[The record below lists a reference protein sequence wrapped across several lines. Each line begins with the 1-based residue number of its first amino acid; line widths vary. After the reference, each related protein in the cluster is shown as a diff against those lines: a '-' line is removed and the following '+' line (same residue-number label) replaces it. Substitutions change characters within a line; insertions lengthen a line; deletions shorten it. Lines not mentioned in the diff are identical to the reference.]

1 MNFIEAFK
9 EGQQG
14 NNKGLPTGLIPLDR
28 AIDGV
33 QKKAIYGVAAGP
45 KVGKSTL
52 VDFAF
57 VIHPILYCL
66 EHKLPIHIIYFSYE
80 IDRVKKEFDFAS
92 FFFYHDYQIDTIE
105 HNGIEYPMSAR
116 YLLGKLQDAQGEI
129 IPVSKDHQQK
139 LSTIYKTRII
149 PLFGEY
155 DIKGHKVTEGVIQF
169 LEDRDNPTGMR
180 NTILAYAKLNGEF
193 QFQEY
198 ETTDDGKKVK
208 KQRLIGYVPKDKDK
222 RTIIITDHIRKLK
235 RERGYSMKENMDKWI
250 EYTVELRN
258 FCHFTFVHIVHLNRS
273 ISNIERLKFN
283 GEYIYPTGEDVK
295 DSGNL
300 SEECD
305 YLLTLFNPTDEKYGL
320 TTHFGYILE
329 EYPNYR
335 SIHLVESRDT
345 ECPQHLAVQMKGNV
359 KQFKTI

>member
-1 MNFIEAFK
+1 MNFKNTFAQ
-9 EGQQG
+9 GQQG
-14 NNKGLPTGLIPLDR
+14 NNKGLPTGLKALDR

-33 QKKAIYGVAAGP
+33 QKKSIYGVAAGP

-66 EHKLPIHIIYFSYE
+66 EQGIPISIIYFSYE
-80 IDRVKKEFDFAS
+80 IDRVKKEFDFAA
-92 FFFYHDYQIDTIE
+92 FFFYHDYQIDKVKYE
-105 HNGIEYPMSAR
+105 GVYYPMSAR
-116 YLLGKLQDAQGEI
+116 YLLGKLQDDNGNT
-129 IPVSKDHQQK
+129 IPVLDEHKE
-139 LSTIYKTRII
+139 LLNTIYEQRIV

-155 DIKGHKVTEGVIQF
+155 DEKGNKLKEGVIIF
-169 LEDRDNPTGMR
+169 MEDRDNPTGMR
-180 NTILAYAKLNGEF
+180 NTILDYAKKNGQF
-193 QFQEY
+193 TFQEY
-198 ETTDDGKKVK
+198 EIVEEGKKVK
-208 KQRLIGYVPKDKDK
+208 KQRLLGYIPKDKEK

-283 GEYIYPTGEDVK
+283 GEFIYPTGEDVK

-320 TTHFGYILE
+320 EVHFGHTLSD
-329 EYPNYR
+329 YPNYR

-345 ECPQHLAVQMKGNV
+345 ECPQHLAVQMLGNV
-359 KQFKTI
+359 KHFKTL

>member
-1 MNFIEAFK
+1 MNFLEALK
-9 EGQQG
+9 QGQDG
-14 NNKGLPTGLIPLDR
+14 ENKGLPTGLPPLDR

-52 VDFAF
+52 VDFGF
-57 VIHPILYCL
+57 VIHPILHCIK
-66 EHKLPIHIIYFSYE
+66 ENIPITVIYFSYE

-92 FFFYHDYQIDTIE
+92 FFFYHDYGIKSIY
-105 HNGIEYPMSAR
+105 HNDEEYPLSSR
-116 YLLGKLQDAQGEI
+116 YLLGKLQDRLGNI
-129 IPVSKDHQQK
+129 IP
-139 LSTIYKTRII
+139 LSDEHKAILQDIYTNRII
-149 PLFGEY
+149 PFFGEY
-155 DIKGHKVTEGVIQF
+155 DIRGHQIKEGIIQF

-180 NTILAYAKLNGEF
+180 NTVLAYARKNGEF
-193 QFQEY
+193 VYQDY
-198 ETTDDGKKVK
+198 ETTEEGKKVTK
-208 KQRLIGYVPKDKDK
+208 KRLIGYNIANKQK

-235 RERGYSMKENMDKWI
+235 RERGYTMKENMDKWI

-283 GEYIYPTGEDVK
+283 GEFIYPTGEDVK

-320 TTHFGYILE
+320 SVHFGYPLH

-345 ECPQHLAVQMKGNV
+345 ECPQHLGVTMLGNI
-359 KQFKTI
+359 KHFSTI

>member
-1 MNFIEAFK
+1 MNFQQAL
-9 EGQQG
+9 QQG
-14 NNKGLPTGLIPLDR
+14 QEGENKGLPTGLTPLDR
-28 AIDGV
+28 AIDGI

-57 VIHPILYCL
+57 VIHPILHCL
-66 EHKLPIHIIYFSYE
+66 QHNIPIHLIYFSYE

-92 FFFYHDYQIDTIE
+92 FFFYHDYKINSVT
-105 HNGIEYPMSAR
+105 HNGIEYPLSSR
-116 YLLGKLQDAQGEI
+116 YLLGKLQDNEGNI
-129 IPVSKDHQQK
+129 IPLNPEHLEILQD
-139 LSTIYKTRII
+139 IYKRRII

-155 DIKGHKVTEGVIQF
+155 SDKGVKVKDGVIDF
-169 LEDRDNPTGMR
+169 IEDRDNPTGMR
-180 NTILAYAKLNGEF
+180 NTILDYAKKNGEF
-193 QFQEY
+193 TFLPY
-198 ETTDDGKKVK
+198 ETTEQGKKVT
-208 KQRLIGYVPKDKDK
+208 KQRLIGYIPKDKTK

-235 RERGYSMKENMDKWI
+235 RERGFSMKENMDKWI

-283 GEYIYPTGEDVK
+283 GEFIYPTGEDVK

-320 TTHFGYILE
+320 DVHFGNVLSD
-329 EYPNYR
+329 YPNYR

-345 ECPQHLAVQMKGNV
+345 ECPMHLAVQMYGNI
-359 KQFKTI
+359 KHFKPI

>member
-1 MNFIEAFK
+1 M
-9 EGQQG
+9 
-14 NNKGLPTGLIPLDR
+14 KG
-28 AIDGV
+28 
-33 QKKAIYGVAAGP
+33 
-45 KVGKSTL
+45 
-52 VDFAF
+52 
-57 VIHPILYCL
+57 
-66 EHKLPIHIIYFSYE
+66 YFSSH
-80 IDRVKKEFDFAS
+80 RVLN
-92 FFFYHDYQIDTIE
+92 DTIE
-105 HNGIEYPMSAR
+105 E
-116 YLLGKLQDAQGEI
+116 
-129 IPVSKDHQQK
+129 
-139 LSTIYKTRII
+139 
-149 PLFGEY
+149 
-155 DIKGHKVTEGVIQF
+155 
-169 LEDRDNPTGMR
+169 
-180 NTILAYAKLNGEF
+180 
-193 QFQEY
+193 
-198 ETTDDGKKVK
+198 GKKVTK
-208 KQRLIGYVPKDKDK
+208 KRLIGYNIANKQK

-320 TTHFGYILE
+320 TTHFGYVLE

-345 ECPQHLAVQMKGNV
+345 ECPQHLAVQMKGKLFQICGLPRFGSAFMSVLFSLEADCLGLHEQGATDPNW
-359 KQFKTI
+359 KQSK

>member
-1 MNFIEAFK
+1 MNFIEALN
-9 EGQQG
+9 QG
-14 NNKGLPTGLIPLDR
+14 KLGDNKGLSTGLPPLDR

-33 QKKAIYGVAAGP
+33 QKKAIYGIAAAP

-57 VIHPILYCL
+57 VINPILYCQSNNI
-66 EHKLPIHIIYFSYE
+66 PISVIYFSYE

-92 FFFYHDYQIDTIE
+92 YFFNHDYNIDTIV
-105 HNGIEYPMSAR
+105 HNGISYPLSSR
-116 YLLGKLQDAQGEI
+116 YLLGKLQDYQGEL
-129 IPVSKDHQQK
+129 IPMSKEHEEILKQ
-139 LSTIYKTRII
+139 IYQNRII

-155 DIKGHKVTEGVIQF
+155 DIRGQQIKEGVIQF
-169 LEDRDNPTGMR
+169 MEDRDNPTGMR
-180 NTILAYAKLNGEF
+180 NTILEYAKSNGEF
-193 QFQEY
+193 TYQEY
-198 ETTDDGKKVK
+198 EIVEDGKKVK
-208 KQRLIGYVPKDKDK
+208 KKKLLGYNSHNYKK
-222 RTIIITDHIRKLK
+222 RTIIVTDHIRKLK
-235 RERGYSMKENMDKWI
+235 RERGYSIKENMDKWI

-320 TTHFGYILE
+320 SRHFGYTLS

-345 ECPQHLAVQMKGNV
+345 ECPQHLGVQMYGNV
-359 KQFKTI
+359 KHFKTI